1 MISQSLNGQ
10 ESGQRA
16 AGRGRGHT
24 ERLQV
29 AKAGSL
35 LLRSCP
41 RVGKGPLFI
50 LGKFR
55 SKRRVEQRNI
65 HIIPECLGTKICG
78 HSSFLC
84 REPGCTGA
92 PIPRAYTVFSF
103 PDHVDSGRLL
113 SLGLFPHL
121 KNGDNNSTHGIG
133 LLGELDELLYVRG
146 WSSAPHVLNAVCVCV
161 CVCVHAKSI
170 SHVQLSAT
178 PWTIAR

>member
-1 MISQSLNGQ
+1 MCVTEAELGEGELRGDPRIDKSWARCLVTASKHMRNEGHRTGGRMISQSLNGQ

-16 AGRGRGHT
+16 AGRGRGNT

-41 RVGKGPLFI
+41 RVGKSPLFV

-113 SLGLFPHL
+113 SLGLSFL
-121 KNGDNNSTHGIG
+121 
-133 LLGELDELLYVRG
+133 
-146 WSSAPHVLNAVCVCV
+146 VC
-161 CVCVHAKSI
+161 KME
-170 SHVQLSAT
+170 
-178 PWTIAR
+178 TIIVPMA

>member
-1 MISQSLNGQ
+1 MRNESHRTGGGTISQSLNGQ

-16 AGRGRGHT
+16 AGSGRVSR

-29 AKAGSL
+29 GKAGSL
-35 LLRSCP
+35 LLRSRP
-41 RVGKGPLFI
+41 WVGKGPLLV

-84 REPGCTGA
+84 REPGCTGT

-103 PDHVDSGRLL
+103 PDRVDLGRLL
-113 SLGLFPHL
+113 ALGLSFL
-121 KNGDNNSTHGIG
+121 ICKM
-133 LLGELDELLYVRG
+133 E
-146 WSSAPHVLNAVCVCV
+146 
-161 CVCVHAKSI
+161 
-170 SHVQLSAT
+170 
-178 PWTIAR
+178 TIILPTA